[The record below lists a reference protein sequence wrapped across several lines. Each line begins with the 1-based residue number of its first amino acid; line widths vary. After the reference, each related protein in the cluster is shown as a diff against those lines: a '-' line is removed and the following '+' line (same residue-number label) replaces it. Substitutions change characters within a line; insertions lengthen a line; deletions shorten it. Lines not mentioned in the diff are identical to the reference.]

1 MLVAPGLSTTLP
13 CLVENK
19 VRKREE
25 EQEASYMHSY
35 YYASSQVGECRWS
48 KGGKPVGMFGGKYEM
63 RGDTEQG
70 DCSLTLH
77 SLDLRIDDGQWQCQV
92 SMGRSDKYF
101 CLDLHFLCVGDSQ

>member
-13 CLVENK
+13 CLVDNK
-19 VRKREE
+19 VMRGK
-25 EQEASYMHSY
+25 QKNTSFNLFSNF
-35 YYASSQVGECRWS
+35 SSLQVGECRWS

-63 RGDTEQG
+63 RGATEQG

-92 SMGRSDKYF
+92 SKGIT
-101 CLDLHFLCVGDSQ
+101 

>member
-1 MLVAPGLSTTLP
+1 M
-13 CLVENK
+13 
-19 VRKREE
+19 
-25 EQEASYMHSY
+25 
-35 YYASSQVGECRWS
+35 GECRWS

-92 SMGRSDKYF
+92 SQG
-101 CLDLHFLCVGDSQ
+101 